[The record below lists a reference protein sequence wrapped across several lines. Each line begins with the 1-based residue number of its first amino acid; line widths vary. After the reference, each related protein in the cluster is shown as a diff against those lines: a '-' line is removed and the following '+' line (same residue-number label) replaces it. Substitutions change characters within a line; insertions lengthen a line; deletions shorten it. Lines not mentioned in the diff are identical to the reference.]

1 MSGSGAP
8 TSRGEFSYLPT
19 YVMPRTATEKK
30 LAEIWQDAL
39 DVDRIGVTD
48 LYEDLGG
55 SSLVAAAIFAEIEKV
70 FAVKVEM
77 IMLIEAATVEELA
90 LKIDEISA
98 QQRGS

>member
-8 TSRGEFSYLPT
+8 TSRDEFSYLPT
-19 YVMPRTATEKK
+19 YVSPRTATEKK

-39 DVDRIGVTD
+39 DVDRIGVTNS
-48 LYEDLGG
+48 YEDLGG

-98 QQRGS
+98 QQRGG

>member
-1 MSGSGAP
+1 MSRLRRA

-48 LYEDLGG
+48 L
-55 SSLVAAAIFAEIEKV
+55 F
-70 FAVKVEM
+70 
-77 IMLIEAATVEELA
+77 
-90 LKIDEISA
+90 
-98 QQRGS
+98 